1 MQLAHWA
8 GGITDNAMRENA
20 TGFLID
26 ISVLFAIAV
35 MTLKNHSSLWSPGR
49 SRSVSRNSNRSAEP
63 DNCLE
68 FSTKPFFADRPPSST
83 GLLRRAA
90 ETDHEAASLP

>member
-26 ISVLFAIAV
+26 ISVLFAIADTV
-35 MTLKNHSSLWSPGR
+35 
-49 SRSVSRNSNRSAEP
+49 
-63 DNCLE
+63 
-68 FSTKPFFADRPPSST
+68 
-83 GLLRRAA
+83 
-90 ETDHEAASLP
+90 ASLTGTFRDGAPYCQIRQGVSLSPR